1 MSTEQLTTSV
11 TIMDKEYR
19 ITCPASQQD
28 ALIQAANYLDQKMR
42 TIRDSGKVVGADRI
56 AVMAALNITHE
67 RLATDLENKSMEN
80 ETKQQTQK
88 VEHLTMQLESA
99 LAQHV

>member
-80 ETKQQTQK
+80 ETKQQIQK

>member
-42 TIRDSGKVVGADRI
+42 TIRDSGKVIGADRI

-67 RLATDLENKSMEN
+67 CLATDLENKSLEN